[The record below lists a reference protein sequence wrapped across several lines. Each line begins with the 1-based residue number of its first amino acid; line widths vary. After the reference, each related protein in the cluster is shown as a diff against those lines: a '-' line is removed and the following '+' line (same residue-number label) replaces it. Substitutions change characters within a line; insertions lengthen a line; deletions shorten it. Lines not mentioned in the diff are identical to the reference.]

1 MDPFSGALER
11 EEKLGPGRVAMQL
24 LYDVVRYG
32 PLAFLCLVLP
42 RPHLQTDRK
51 ESHKKGT
58 RTKTCRKKERG
69 VTDQTEKRQGSS

>member
-11 EEKLGPGRVAMQL
+11 KEKLGPGRVAMQL

-51 ESHKKGT
+51 ESHKKGEELKPAG
-58 RTKTCRKKERG
+58 RRREGLQIRQKRDRG
-69 VTDQTEKRQGSS
+69 SR